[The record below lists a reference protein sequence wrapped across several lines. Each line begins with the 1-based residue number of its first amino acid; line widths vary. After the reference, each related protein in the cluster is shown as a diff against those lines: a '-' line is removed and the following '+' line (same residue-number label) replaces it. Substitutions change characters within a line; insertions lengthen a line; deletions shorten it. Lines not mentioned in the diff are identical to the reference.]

1 MFLTST
7 PRPAAHRDRGSAS
20 SCHQPTMTVSQSSQD
35 VAEGDR
41 PCVAQIVGV
50 TRDPSRES
58 VWGATGSRDRFGPAG
73 GANARVGLAR
83 LPVADA
89 TRCRANA
96 RRIGWDSMQLEAISH
111 GTGHATD

>member
-1 MFLTST
+1 VV
-7 PRPAAHRDRGSAS
+7 SAS
-20 SCHQPTMTVSQSSQD
+20 SCHQPDDDRAPGRQQD

-41 PCVAQIVGV
+41 PRVAQIVGV
-50 TRDPSRES
+50 TRDVCRES
-58 VWGATGSRDRFGPAG
+58 EWDALQGLEAASARQAG
-73 GANARVGLAR
+73 ELLVGLWAR

-96 RRIGWDSMQLEAISH
+96 RLIGWDSLHLEAISH